1 VSVGLLFLW
10 LGALK
15 LLPNVSHAEDLAVR
29 VMSELTTGLVPADAS
44 RPLLAALEM
53 LIGAGLLTRLTLEVF
68 FGLRRRA
75 AGAAG
80 RGAVAGPEAAAG
92 LRVDSATDRPR
103 GQGTTVRGDPVEA
116 AAAMGAVLAVAQ
128 P

>member
-1 VSVGLLFLW
+1 LVPSAPRILPARYRRHSSAVLRVSVGLLFLW

-53 LIGAGLLTRLTLEVF
+53 LIGACC
-68 FGLRRRA
+68 
-75 AGAAG
+75 
-80 RGAVAGPEAAAG
+80 
-92 LRVDSATDRPR
+92 
-103 GQGTTVRGDPVEA
+103 
-116 AAAMGAVLAVAQ
+116 
-128 P
+128 